1 MVSSNDMEFTKFNS
15 MKKAAKATGVGEE
28 VIRYVKNN
36 GKDSVKKFEDDEAPS
51 IKVFFIKLC

>member
-1 MVSSNDMEFTKFNS
+1 MVSSNDMESTKFNS
-15 MKKAAKATGVGEE
+15 MKKAAKTTGVGEE

-36 GKDSVKKFEDDEAPS
+36 GKDFVKKFEDDEAPS